1 MPARPPA
8 PALSPAGTRVFQQL
22 VMTGD
27 ASRTAL
33 ARDTGLTPGAITR
46 AVRPLLEVGL
56 LHETGD
62 RAPAEGT
69 LGRPATVVTVQAE
82 AHLVIGVKVTA
93 DELFGVLCDLRCRVL
108 DEVTVPVRDHRPE
121 AIVEQITDLVAGLR
135 AGHPEVGS
143 IGLAVSGDVDAA
155 SGHVAYSPFLT
166 WRDVPLGEQVAERTG
181 LATTVENDVRALLTG
196 ERWYGVGRGL
206 SSLALVTVGTG
217 IGCALLVN
225 GQVVHGSFGVA
236 GEVGHVLVD
245 PDGPL
250 CHCGNRG
257 CVEAIA
263 GTAGILE
270 RMAQAG
276 FGGLGI
282 GDVADLARS
291 GQPDAVRVLADAG
304 RAVGTGIATIA
315 NLLGA
320 QHIVI
325 TGEAIG
331 SSPAPDDR
339 GEGRPAGD
347 ERDYDVMDP
356 HVRRA
361 FEQRAFGSAASAA
374 IELRPLRFV
383 DWARGA
389 AACAVEDFVTH
400 YGRS

>member
-1 MPARPPA
+1 MPARPQA

-22 VMTGD
+22 VMSGD

-33 ARDTGLTPGAITR
+33 ASETGLTPGAITR
-46 AVRPLLEVGL
+46 AVRPLLEAGL

-62 RAPAEGT
+62 RASTEGA
-69 LGRPATVVTVQAE
+69 LGRPATMVTVRAR
-82 AHLVIGVKVTA
+82 AHQVIGVKITA
-93 DELFGVLCDLRCRVL
+93 DEMFGVVADLRCQVL
-108 DEVTVPVRDHRPE
+108 DEVTLPVTDLRPD
-121 AIVEQITDLVAGLR
+121 AVVEQVVALTERLR
-135 AGHPEVGS
+135 AGRPEVGG

-155 SGHVAYSPFLT
+155 TGHVAYSPFLG
-166 WRDVPLGEQVAERTG
+166 WRDVPLGEQVARRTG
-181 LATTVENDVRALLTG
+181 LTTTVENDVRALLTG

-206 SSLALVTVGTG
+206 TSLALVTVGAG

-245 PDGPL
+245 PDGPP

-263 GTAGILE
+263 GSAAILS
-270 RMAQAG
+270 R
-276 FGGLGI
+276 
-282 GDVADLARS
+282 VADAGVRAATVNEVAELARS

-304 RAVGTGIATIA
+304 AAVGTGIATIA

-320 QHIVI
+320 QHILI
-325 TGEAIG
+325 TGEALG
-331 SSPAPDDR
+331 S
-339 GEGRPAGD
+339 
-347 ERDYDVMDP
+347 DYDVMDP
-356 HVRRA
+356 HVRQA
-361 FEQRAFGSAASAA
+361 FEERAFGSAAKSG

-389 AACAVEDFVTH
+389 AACAVEHFVTH

>member
-1 MPARPPA
+1 M
-8 PALSPAGTRVFQQL
+8 S
-22 VMTGD
+22 GD

-33 ARDTGLTPGAITR
+33 ASETGLTPGAITR
-46 AVRPLLEVGL
+46 AVRPLLEAGL

-62 RAPAEGT
+62 RASTEGA
-69 LGRPATVVTVQAE
+69 LGRPATMVTVRAR
-82 AHLVIGVKVTA
+82 AHQVIGVKITA
-93 DELFGVLCDLRCRVL
+93 DEMFGVVADLRCQVL
-108 DEVTVPVRDHRPE
+108 DEVTLPVTDLRPD
-121 AIVEQITDLVAGLR
+121 AVVEQVVALTERLR
-135 AGHPEVGS
+135 AGRPEVGG

-155 SGHVAYSPFLT
+155 TGHVAYSPFLG
-166 WRDVPLGEQVAERTG
+166 WRDVPLGEQVARRTG
-181 LATTVENDVRALLTG
+181 LTTTVENDVRALLTG

-206 SSLALVTVGTG
+206 TSLALVTVGAG

-263 GTAGILE
+263 GSAAILS
-270 RMAQAG
+270 R
-276 FGGLGI
+276 
-282 GDVADLARS
+282 VADAGVRAATVNEVAELARS

-304 RAVGTGIATIA
+304 AAVGTGIATIA

-320 QHIVI
+320 QHILI
-325 TGEAIG
+325 TGEALG
-331 SSPAPDDR
+331 S
-339 GEGRPAGD
+339 
-347 ERDYDVMDP
+347 DYDVMDP
-356 HVRRA
+356 HVRQA
-361 FEQRAFGSAASAA
+361 FEERAFGSAAKSG

-389 AACAVEDFVTH
+389 AACAVEHFVTH

>member
-1 MPARPPA
+1 MLARPQA

-27 ASRTAL
+27 ASRTTL
-33 ARDTGLTPGAITR
+33 ANDTGLTPGAITR
-46 AVRPLLEVGL
+46 AVRPLLEAGL
-56 LHETGD
+56 LDETGG
-62 RAPAEGT
+62 RASTEGA
-69 LGRPATVVTVQAE
+69 LGRPATVVTVRTE
-82 AHLVIGVKVTA
+82 AHLVIGIKITA
-93 DELFGVLCDLRCRVL
+93 DQMFGVLCDLRCRVL
-108 DEVTVPVRDHRPE
+108 DEVTVPVGDHGPE
-121 AIVEQITDLVAGLR
+121 AVVAQVAGLVERLR
-135 AGHPEVGS
+135 AGHPDVGS
-143 IGLAVSGDVDAA
+143 VGLAVAGDVDAA
-155 SGHVAYSPFLT
+155 SGHVAYSPFLG
-166 WRDVPLGEQVAERTG
+166 WRGVPLGEEVAERTG
-181 LATTVENDVRALLTG
+181 LGTTVENDVRALLTG

-245 PDGPL
+245 PEGPL

-257 CVEAIA
+257 CVEAVA
-263 GTAGILE
+263 GSASILE

-276 FGGLGI
+276 FDELGI
-282 GDVADLARS
+282 DDVATLARS
-291 GQPDAVRVLADAG
+291 GQPDAIRVLAAAG
-304 RAVGTGIATIA
+304 GAVGTGIATIA
-315 NLLGA
+315 NLLGP

-331 SSPAPDDR
+331 S
-339 GEGRPAGD
+339 
-347 ERDYDVMDP
+347 DYTAMDP
-356 HVRRA
+356 HVRAA
-361 FEQRAFGSAASAA
+361 FEQRAFGSAARSA

>member
-1 MPARPPA
+1 MSATSAA

-22 VMTGD
+22 VRSGD

-46 AVRPLLEVGL
+46 AVRPLLEAGL
-56 LHETGD
+56 LLETGD
-62 RAPAEGT
+62 RASTDGA
-69 LGRPATVVTVQAE
+69 LGRPATMVTVQAG
-82 AHLVIGVKVTA
+82 AHQVIGVKVTA
-93 DELFGVLCDLRCRVL
+93 DELFGVVCDLRCRVL
-108 DEVTVPVRDHRPE
+108 DEATVPVGGHGPE
-121 AIVEQITDLVAGLR
+121 AITDLIVGLVDR
-135 AGHPEVGS
+135 LRTGRPEVGS
-143 IGLAVSGDVDAA
+143 VGLAVSGDVDAA
-155 SGHVAYSPFLT
+155 TGHVGYSPFLG
-166 WRDVPLGEQVAERTG
+166 WRDVPLGTEVARRTG

-196 ERWYGVGRGL
+196 ERWYGVGRGI

-225 GQVVHGSFGVA
+225 GQVVHGGFGVA

-245 PDGPL
+245 PEGPL

-263 GTAGILE
+263 GSAGILE
-270 RMAQAG
+270 RMGQAG
-276 FGGLGI
+276 FKGLGI
-282 GDVADLARS
+282 GDVAELARS
-291 GQPDAVRVLADAG
+291 GQPDAVRVLAEAG

-315 NLLGA
+315 NLVGA
-320 QHIVI
+320 EHIVI

-331 SSPAPDDR
+331 SSPSDTADD
-339 GEGRPAGD
+339 EQ
-347 ERDYDVMDP
+347 DYDVMDP
-356 HVRRA
+356 HVRSA
-361 FEQRAFGSAASAA
+361 FEQRAFGSAARAA

>member
-1 MPARPPA
+1 MPARPQA
-8 PALSPAGTRVFQQL
+8 PTLSPAGTRVLQQL

-33 ARDTGLTPGAITR
+33 ATDTGLTPGAITR
-46 AVRPLLEVGL
+46 AVRPLLEAGL
-56 LHETGD
+56 LDETGG
-62 RAPAEGT
+62 RASTEGA
-69 LGRPATVVTVQAE
+69 LGRPATVVTVRTE
-82 AHLVIGVKVTA
+82 AHLVVGIKVTA
-93 DELFGVLCDLRCRVL
+93 DQMFGVLCDLRCRVL
-108 DEVTVPVRDHRPE
+108 DELTVPVGDHGPE
-121 AIVEQITDLVAGLR
+121 ALVAQVADLVERLR
-135 AGHPEVGS
+135 SGRPEVGS
-143 IGLAVSGDVDAA
+143 VGLAVSGDVDAA
-155 SGHVAYSPFLT
+155 SGHVAYSPFLG
-166 WRDVPLGEQVAERTG
+166 WRDVPLGQEVARRTG

-245 PDGPL
+245 PEGPL

-263 GTAGILE
+263 GSASILE

-276 FGGLGI
+276 FPGLGI
-282 GDVADLARS
+282 GDVAELARS

-304 RAVGTGIATIA
+304 SAVGTGIATIA

-331 SSPAPDDR
+331 SSP
-339 GEGRPAGD
+339 EPADD

-356 HVRRA
+356 HVRAA
-361 FEQRAFGSAASAA
+361 FEQRAFGSAARSA

>member
-1 MPARPPA
+1 MPARPQA
-8 PALSPAGTRVFQQL
+8 PTLSPAATRVFQRL
-22 VMTGD
+22 VMSGD

-33 ARDTGLTPGAITR
+33 ANDTGLTPGAITR
-46 AVRPLLEVGL
+46 AVRPLLEAGL
-56 LHETGD
+56 LDETGD
-62 RAPAEGT
+62 RASSEGA
-69 LGRPATVVTVQAE
+69 LGRPATMVTVRAR
-82 AHLVIGVKVTA
+82 AHQVVGVKITA
-93 DELFGVLCDLRCRVL
+93 DQMFGVVADLRCQVL
-108 DEVTVPVRDHRPE
+108 DELTLPV
-121 AIVEQITDLVAGLR
+121 TDLRPDAVVAQVAELVDHLR
-135 AGHPEVGS
+135 AGRPEVGGV
-143 IGLAVSGDVDAA
+143 GLAVSGDVDAA
-155 SGHVAYSPFLT
+155 TGHVAYSPFLG
-166 WRDVPLGEQVAERTG
+166 WRDLPLGELVARRTG
-181 LATTVENDVRALLTG
+181 LPTTVENDVRALLTG

-263 GTAGILE
+263 GSAAILDGVAAAGLD
-270 RMAQAG
+270 AG
-276 FGGLGI
+276 SVGE
-282 GDVADLARS
+282 VAELARS
-291 GQPDAVRVLADAG
+291 GQADAVRVLADAG
-304 RAVGTGIATIA
+304 SAIGTGIATIA

-320 QHIVI
+320 QHILI

-331 SSPAPDDR
+331 S
-339 GEGRPAGD
+339 
-347 ERDYDVMDP
+347 DYDVMDP
-356 HVRRA
+356 HVREA
-361 FEQRAFGSAASAA
+361 FEERAFGSAARSA

>member
-1 MPARPPA
+1 MPATPPA
-8 PALSPAGTRVFQQL
+8 PVLSPAGTRVFQRL

-33 ARDTGLTPGAITR
+33 AHDTGLTPGAVTR
-46 AVRPLLEVGL
+46 AVRPLLEAGL
-56 LHETGD
+56 LDETGD
-62 RAPAEGT
+62 RASTERAM
-69 LGRPATVVTVQAE
+69 GRPATVVTVRTE
-82 AHLVIGVKVTA
+82 AHQAIGVKVTA
-93 DELFGVLCDLRCRVL
+93 DRLFGVVCDLRCRVL
-108 DEVTVPVRDHRPE
+108 GEATVPVGEHAPG
-121 AIVEQITDLVAGLR
+121 AIVRQIADLVDRLR
-135 AGHPEVGS
+135 AGRPEVGS

-155 SGHVAYSPFLT
+155 TGHVAYSPFLG
-166 WRDVPLGEQVAERTG
+166 WRDVRLGEQVAERTA
-181 LATTVENDVRALLTG
+181 LTTTVENDVRALLTG

-206 SSLALVTVGTG
+206 TSLALVTVGTG

-245 PDGPL
+245 PAGPL

-257 CVEAIA
+257 CVEAVA
-263 GTAGILE
+263 GSAGILE

-276 FGGLGI
+276 FGGLSI

-291 GQPDAVRVLADAG
+291 GRPEAVHVLAEAG
-304 RAVGTGIATIA
+304 RAIGTGIATIA

-331 SSPAPDDR
+331 SSPVTVDEPASQHG
-339 GEGRPAGD
+339 GE
-347 ERDYDVMDP
+347 EDYDVMDP
-356 HVRRA
+356 HVRSA
-361 FEQRAFGSAASAA
+361 FEQRAFGSAARST

-389 AACAVEDFVTH
+389 AACAVQDFVTR

>member
-1 MPARPPA
+1 
-8 PALSPAGTRVFQQL
+8 
-22 VMTGD
+22 
-27 ASRTAL
+27 
-33 ARDTGLTPGAITR
+33 
-46 AVRPLLEVGL
+46 
-56 LHETGD
+56 
-62 RAPAEGT
+62 
-69 LGRPATVVTVQAE
+69 
-82 AHLVIGVKVTA
+82 
-93 DELFGVLCDLRCRVL
+93 
-108 DEVTVPVRDHRPE
+108 
-121 AIVEQITDLVAGLR
+121 
-135 AGHPEVGS
+135 
-143 IGLAVSGDVDAA
+143 
-155 SGHVAYSPFLT
+155 VAYSPFLA
-166 WRDVPLGEQVAERTG
+166 WRDVPLGAEVARRTG

-196 ERWYGVGRGL
+196 ERWYGVGRGI

-245 PDGPL
+245 PEGPL

-263 GTAGILE
+263 GSAGILE

-276 FGGLGI
+276 FDGLGI

-331 SSPAPDDR
+331 SSPGPGA
-339 GEGRPAGD
+339 GSGSGSGD
-347 ERDYDVMDP
+347 EQDYDVMDP
-356 HVRRA
+356 HVRSA
-361 FEQRAFGSAASAA
+361 FEQRAFGSAARSE

>member
-1 MPARPPA
+1 MSARTAA

-22 VMTGD
+22 VRSGD

-46 AVRPLLEVGL
+46 AVRPLLEAGL
-56 LHETGD
+56 LLETGD
-62 RAPAEGT
+62 RASTDGA
-69 LGRPATVVTVQAE
+69 LGRPATMVTVQAG
-82 AHLVIGVKVTA
+82 AHQVIGVKITA
-93 DELFGVLCDLRCRVL
+93 DQLFGVVCDLRCRVL
-108 DEVTVPVRDHRPE
+108 DEVTVPVADHAPD
-121 AIVEQITDLVAGLR
+121 AIVGQIVDLVDGLR
-135 AGHPEVGS
+135 AGRPEVGS
-143 IGLAVSGDVDAA
+143 VGLAVSGDVDAA
-155 SGHVAYSPFLT
+155 SGHVAYSPFLA
-166 WRDVPLGEQVAERTG
+166 WHDVPLGAEVARRTG

-196 ERWYGVGRGL
+196 ERWYGVGRGI

-245 PDGPL
+245 PEGPL

-263 GTAGILE
+263 GSAGILE

-276 FGGLGI
+276 FEGLGI

-291 GQPDAVRVLADAG
+291 GQPDAVRVLAEAG

-331 SSPAPDDR
+331 SSPGAGSGSG
-339 GEGRPAGD
+339 GEQ
-347 ERDYDVMDP
+347 DYDVMDP
-356 HVRRA
+356 HVRSA
-361 FEQRAFGSAASAA
+361 FEQRAFGSAARSE

>member
-1 MPARPPA
+1 MPAHLQQQPV
-8 PALSPAGTRVFQQL
+8 LSPAGTRVLRQL
-22 VMTGD
+22 VMAGD

-33 ARDTGLTPGAITR
+33 SNETGLTPGAVTR
-46 AVRPLLEVGL
+46 AVRPLLEAGL
-56 LHETGD
+56 LDEAGD
-62 RAPAEGT
+62 RVSARGS
-69 LGRPATVVTVQAE
+69 LGRPATVVTVRTR
-82 AHLVIGVKVTA
+82 AHQVIGVKVTA
-93 DELFGVLCDLRCRVL
+93 DRLFGVVCDLRCRVL
-108 DEVTVPVRDHRPE
+108 ENAEVPVVDRSPE
-121 AIVEQITDLVAGLR
+121 AVVQQIVELTGRLR
-135 AGHPEVGS
+135 AGRPEVGG

-155 SGHVAYSPFLT
+155 TGFVGYSPFLG
-166 WRDVPLGEQVAERTG
+166 WQDVRLGEQVEQRTG
-181 LATTVENDVRALLTG
+181 LATSVENDVRALLTG

-206 SSLALVTVGTG
+206 TSLALVTVGTG

-270 RMAQAG
+270 RMAQSG
-276 FGGLGI
+276 FDGLGI

-291 GQPDAVRVLADAG
+291 GQPDAVRVFTDAG
-304 RAVGTGIATIA
+304 HAVGTGIATIA
-315 NLLGA
+315 NLLGV

-331 SSPAPDDR
+331 A
-339 GEGRPAGD
+339 
-347 ERDYDVMDP
+347 ERDYDVIDP
-356 HVRRA
+356 HVRSA
-361 FEQRAFGSAASAA
+361 FEQRAFGSAARST

-389 AACAVEDFVTH
+389 AACAVESFVTH
-400 YGRS
+400 FGRS

>member
-1 MPARPPA
+1 MSARSAA
-8 PALSPAGTRVFQQL
+8 PALSPAGTRVFQEL
-22 VMTGD
+22 VRNGD

-46 AVRPLLEVGL
+46 AVRPLLEAGL
-56 LHETGD
+56 LLETGD
-62 RAPAEGT
+62 RASSDGA
-69 LGRPATVVTVQAE
+69 LGRPATMVTLQAE
-82 AHLVIGVKVTA
+82 AYQSIGVKVTA
-93 DELFGVLCDLRCRVL
+93 DQLFGVVCDLRCQVL
-108 DEVTVPVRDHRPE
+108 DEVTVPVRDHGAD
-121 AIVEQITDLVAGLR
+121 AIVEQIVELVDGLR
-135 AGHPEVGS
+135 AGRPAVGS
-143 IGLAVSGDVDAA
+143 VGLAVSGDVDAV
-155 SGHVAYSPFLT
+155 SGHVAYSPFLA
-166 WRDVPLGEQVAERTG
+166 WRDVPLGTEVARRTG
-181 LATTVENDVRALLTG
+181 LTTTVENDVRALLTG
-196 ERWYGVGRGL
+196 ERWYGVGRGI

-225 GQVVHGSFGVA
+225 GQVVHGGFGVA

-245 PDGPL
+245 PEGPL

-263 GTAGILE
+263 GSAGILG
-270 RMAQAG
+270 RMAEAG
-276 FGGLGI
+276 FDGLGI

-304 RAVGTGIATIA
+304 RAVGIGIATIA

-331 SSPAPDDR
+331 SRSGPA
-339 GEGRPAGD
+339 AGD
-347 ERDYDVMDP
+347 APVDEQDYDVMDP
-356 HVRRA
+356 HVRSA
-361 FEQRAFGSAASAA
+361 FEERAFGSAARSA

-389 AACAVEDFVTH
+389 AACAVEHFVTS

>member
-1 MPARPPA
+1 MTGRPEA
-8 PALSPAGTRVFQQL
+8 PVLSPAGTRVFQQL
-22 VMTGD
+22 VMTGE

-33 ARDTGLTPGAITR
+33 AHDTGLTPGAITR
-46 AVRPLLEVGL
+46 AVRPLLAAGL
-56 LHETGD
+56 VHETGD
-62 RAPAEGT
+62 RASTDGA
-69 LGRPATVVTVQAE
+69 LGRPATMVTVQAG
-82 AHLVIGVKVTA
+82 AHQVIGVKVTG
-93 DELFGVLCDLRCRVL
+93 DQLFGVVCDLRCEVL
-108 DEVTVPVRDHRPE
+108 DEVTVPVGDRRPE
-121 AIVEQITDLVAGLR
+121 ALIQQITDLVAGLR
-135 AGHPEVGS
+135 ADRPTVGS
-143 IGLAVSGDVDAA
+143 VGLAVSGDVDAG
-155 SGHVAYSPFLT
+155 SGHVAYSPFLG
-166 WRDVPLGEQVAERTG
+166 WHDVPLGAQVAERTG

-206 SSLALVTVGTG
+206 SSLALVTVGAG

-263 GTAGILE
+263 GSAGILD

-276 FGGLGI
+276 FGALGI

-291 GQPDAVRVLADAG
+291 GQSDAVRVLGDAG
-304 RAVGTGIATIA
+304 RAVGIGIATIA
-315 NLLGA
+315 NLVGA

-325 TGEAIG
+325 TGEAI
-331 SSPAPDDR
+331 S
-339 GEGRPAGD
+339 D
-347 ERDYDVMDP
+347 EHDYDVMDP

-361 FEQRAFGSAASAA
+361 FAERAFGSAASAA

-389 AACAVEDFVTH
+389 AACAVENFVTH